1 MCRGCVSGD
10 QIKNI
15 RDTIG
20 EGGDEYDWD
29 MLDGYDDLEN
39 SPEVQE
45 KIRRVVKQG
54 HIDPED
60 FKGDA
65 AYNVL
70 GQKGIRPRNYMKKA
84 QQEDGEEVSRVVV
97 WVWIFG

>member
-1 MCRGCVSGD
+1 MVAHQCLHAQLAPS
-10 QIKNI
+10 
-15 RDTIG
+15 
-20 EGGDEYDWD
+20 
-29 MLDGYDDLEN
+29 GYDDLEN

-97 WVWIFG
+97 GVVDVVVWDCREIVHNYKPGSQ